1 MLLHKRERE
10 KNICTYIHMKNK
22 PRKQNYGDDVIR
34 DLLNNQR
41 KLLYFHLLNIINLGS
56 ERSSSSSP
64 STKFELLL

>member
-1 MLLHKRERE
+1 
-10 KNICTYIHMKNK
+10 MKNK

>member
-1 MLLHKRERE
+1 
-10 KNICTYIHMKNK
+10 MKNK
-22 PRKQNYGDDVIR
+22 PRKQNYGDDR

>member
-1 MLLHKRERE
+1 
-10 KNICTYIHMKNK
+10 MKNK

-41 KLLYFHLLNIINLGS
+41 KLLYFHLLNIIILGS